1 MNTKTVNLMAD
12 YYLVGK
18 DFKASEDLTE
28 LLKDA
33 EVNKA
38 FCDFIDLFLRKRR
51 ELNA

>member
-1 MNTKTVNLMAD
+1 MNTKTINLMAD

-28 LLKDA
+28 LLKDP

-38 FCDFIDLFLRKRR
+38 FGDFIDLFLRKRR
-51 ELNA
+51 ELSA